1 MSAVN
6 VSAAAS
12 AATLIDTR
20 VAMLFEDGGCLLGNG
35 MRAQRALSCLIEPQP
50 GDRVLAGLCVD
61 GIAHV
66 LHVLAREPGGCAHL
80 SVPGADALALRQRR
94 VGIHA
99 LERVDIA
106 SAGDVAIAAAAG
118 TLALEGRNL
127 FATATDAIVQ
137 QAAHFVGKVGQYLL
151 DARGLLRLHGEHA
164 LLTAERDVKVDA
176 ERISMG

>member
-1 MSAVN
+1 MSALNLQAV
-6 VSAAAS
+6 AGAS
-12 AATLIDTR
+12 TLVDTR

-35 MRAQRALSCLIEPQP
+35 MRAARALSCLIEPQS
-50 GDRVLAGLCVD
+50 GDRVLVAVGSDGL
-61 GIAHV
+61 AHV
-66 LHVLAREPGGCAHL
+66 LHVLAREAGGCARL
-80 SVPGADALALRQRR
+80 SVPGAESVALNQRR
-94 VGIHA
+94 IAVHA
-99 LERVDIA
+99 LERVEIG
-106 SAGDVAIAAAAG
+106 SAGDVSVSAGGG